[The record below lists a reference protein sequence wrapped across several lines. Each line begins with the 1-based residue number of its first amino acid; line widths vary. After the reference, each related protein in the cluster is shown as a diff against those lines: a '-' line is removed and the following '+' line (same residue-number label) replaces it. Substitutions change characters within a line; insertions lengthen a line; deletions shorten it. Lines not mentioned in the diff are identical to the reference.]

1 MSIAS
6 GRIILRQHVLGAGWW
21 WLLVAGQLGA
31 AAADFYVAPTG
42 NDGNPGTLSQP
53 FRAVQQAAS
62 ILQPGDTAWLRGGTY
77 RETVR
82 YNSGAG
88 KSTVY
93 KPGFIFRDVKSVTRW
108 DGKGR
113 KRN

>member
-1 MSIAS
+1 MSS
-6 GRIILRQHVLGAGWW
+6 KTTTKVG
-21 WLLVAGQLGA
+21 
-31 AAADFYVAPTG
+31 P
-42 NDGNPGTLSQP
+42 N
-53 FRAVQQAAS
+53 
-62 ILQPGDTAWLRGGTY
+62 TY
-77 RETVR
+77 RETER
-82 YNSGAG
+82 YNSGGG

>member
-1 MSIAS
+1 VVGESKIRSDNFAE
-6 GRIILRQHVLGAGWW
+6 
-21 WLLVAGQLGA
+21 LVAPKQQKTKGQHMSSKTTTKVG
-31 AAADFYVAPTG
+31 P
-42 NDGNPGTLSQP
+42 
-53 FRAVQQAAS
+53 
-62 ILQPGDTAWLRGGTY
+62 GTY

>member
-1 MSIAS
+1 MSSKTTTKI
-6 GRIILRQHVLGAGWW
+6 G
-21 WLLVAGQLGA
+21 
-31 AAADFYVAPTG
+31 P
-42 NDGNPGTLSQP
+42 
-53 FRAVQQAAS
+53 
-62 ILQPGDTAWLRGGTY
+62 GTY

-82 YNSGAG
+82 YNTGGG